1 MVQRKHR
8 NVKPPRKF
16 SVNTKKIFISA
27 AVICGVALAFWV
39 SFAILPGFF
48 SENESEEGTPISA
61 PTVEVLNGTNVDGI
75 AAQMTEFLRAN
86 DIDVFTTDNNEFP
99 VSETIIIN
107 RDFRGHHAEKISELT
122 GVTNVVPD
130 NVTESYV
137 NVTIILGED
146 YKKYKPFKK

>member
-16 SVNTKKIFISA
+16 SVNTKKIFKSA
-27 AVICGVALAFWV
+27 AVICGAALMLWV
-39 SFAILPGFF
+39 SFAILSGFF
-48 SENESEEGTPISA
+48 SKNESEEGTPISA
-61 PTVEVLNGTNVDGI
+61 PTVEVLNGTNVEGI
-75 AAQMTEFLRAN
+75 AAQMTEFLRDN
-86 DIDVFTTDNNEFP
+86 DIDVDTTGNNDFP

-122 GVTNVVPD
+122 GVTNIVPD

-137 NVTIILGED
+137 NVTIILGDD
-146 YKKYKPFKK
+146 YKKYKPFK